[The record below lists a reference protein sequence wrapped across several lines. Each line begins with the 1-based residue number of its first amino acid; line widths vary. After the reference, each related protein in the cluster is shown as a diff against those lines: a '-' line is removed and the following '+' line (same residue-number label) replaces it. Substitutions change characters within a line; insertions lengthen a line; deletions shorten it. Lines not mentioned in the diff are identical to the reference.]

1 MGPGSASRFRQL
13 AAPLAAAAVVLTAG
27 CGSLSIPGLSRLPGG
42 DDDVEVSEIRRFG
55 NCVTNGEAAAVTLLA
70 NEAALQ
76 AWQTARGIDLIA
88 AASGGLLPPGP
99 FAVVEHGSRA
109 TGGYGLL
116 ISRRAYQDGHNLRLT
131 ASFLSPPRIGPGAD
145 SGAGEVRRNIATSP
159 CVLVQ
164 LPPGNYDRV
173 SVVDPSGK
181 RRAQYLPPVPGVAV
195 PAAPAPAPAPAP
207 DLAAPAP
214 APAASA
220 PAEPAEPAEPV
231 PAP

>member
-13 AAPLAAAAVVLTAG
+13 AAPLAAAAVVLAAG

-42 DDDVEVSEIRRFG
+42 DDDVEVSEIRRYG

-70 NEAALQ
+70 DEAALQ

-131 ASFLSPPRIGPGAD
+131 ASFLSPRIV
-145 SGAGEVRRNIATSP
+145 SGAGEVRGNIATSP

-195 PAAPAPAPAPAP
+195 PAPAPAVP
-207 DLAAPAP
+207 
-214 APAASA
+214 A
-220 PAEPAEPAEPV
+220 PAEPAVAV